1 MIFINKLLRDNTGVS
16 SKRFV
21 TLVTFILI
29 CIIAVVDLF
38 TPLTISQFIFNGLM
52 YLCSIG
58 LGTILAQDVLTKNKY
73 NKNNKQQEIPQLN
86 EETIAQ
92 TTN

>member
-38 TPLTISQFIFNGLM
+38 TPLTIS
-52 YLCSIG
+52 
-58 LGTILAQDVLTKNKY
+58 
-73 NKNNKQQEIPQLN
+73 
-86 EETIAQ
+86 
-92 TTN
+92 